1 MQAEMRPE
9 KQWNLLV
16 VNDEKMVNAMASFS
30 EPQLLDFE
38 PPIILIDHL
47 QIILSYLLA
56 FCLYVE
62 MRTVWRLS

>member
-30 EPQLLDFE
+30 EPQFLGFE

-47 QIILSYLLA
+47 QIILLCLLA

>member
-30 EPQLLDFE
+30 EPQLWGLN
-38 PPIILIDHL
+38 HL
-47 QIILSYLLA
+47 EY
-56 FCLYVE
+56 
-62 MRTVWRLS
+62 

>member
-30 EPQLLDFE
+30 EPQPLNFE
-38 PPIILIDHL
+38 PPKILIDHL

-62 MRTVWRLS
+62 MRTDWRLS